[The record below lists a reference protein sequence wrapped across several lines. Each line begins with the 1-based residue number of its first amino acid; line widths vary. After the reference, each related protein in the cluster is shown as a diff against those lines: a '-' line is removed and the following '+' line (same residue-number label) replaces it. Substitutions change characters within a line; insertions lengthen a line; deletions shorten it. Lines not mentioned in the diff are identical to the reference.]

1 MAALKRHM
9 GGFLTRHQDKLWWF
23 HSSYSLLLGAA
34 VAWLGA
40 RHFTYLRVAV
50 FHVAFIW
57 LSSLALP
64 SLSRWQRL
72 PEHWRRR
79 LRLLINYFQRNFYQQ
94 LLFFILPVY
103 YLSATWG
110 AANMVFVFLVAANAV
125 LATLD
130 IVYDRW
136 LSPAWEV
143 LSAFFAFNLFACI
156 HVMLP
161 VLGNLRNSL
170 ALVLGA
176 FLALAAFASFTFARR
191 GPERRGRWGR
201 VLAAALLL
209 AAIVGPGRS
218 LVPPAP
224 LRLLAGGF
232 GTGLD
237 PQERDLVGRM
247 VSLPPGGRLRVYAL
261 TAVLAPLGLKDR
273 VGHRWFWNGRPVYAS
288 PFFHLHGGRKNG
300 FRLWTFHTLR
310 IDRPNGV
317 LHVDVVTEGGQLI
330 GRAGIRAD
338 NKAPEAI
345 QTPIARQ

>member
-1 MAALKRHM
+1 MAALKRHL

-23 HSSYSLLLGAA
+23 HSSYSLLLGAG
-34 VAWLGA
+34 VAWLGT
-40 RHFTYLRVAV
+40 RHFAYLRVAV

-72 PEHWRRR
+72 PEDWRRR

-110 AANMVFVFLVAANAV
+110 AANMVFVLLVATTAV

-136 LSPAWEV
+136 LSPAWGV

-161 VLGNLRNSL
+161 VIWNLRNSL
-170 ALVLGA
+170 ALSLAAV
-176 FLALAAFASFTFARR
+176 LALAAFASFTFARR
-191 GPERRGRWGR
+191 GPEPPGRWVR
-201 VLAAALLL
+201 MLAAALLL
-209 AAIVGPGRS
+209 VAIAGPGRS

-224 LRLLAGGF
+224 LRLLGSGF

-237 PQERDLVGRM
+237 PLERELSGRLA
-247 VSLPPGGRLRVYAL
+247 SLPPGGKLRVYAL

-273 VGHRWFWNGRPVYAS
+273 VGHRWFWNGRLAYAS
-288 PFFHLHGGRKNG
+288 PFFRLHGGRRSG
-300 FRLWTFHTLR
+300 FRLWTFHTLD
-310 IDRPNGV
+310 IDRPGGV

-330 GRAGIRAD
+330 GRAGIRAAA
-338 NKAPEAI
+338 KS
-345 QTPIARQ
+345 RR